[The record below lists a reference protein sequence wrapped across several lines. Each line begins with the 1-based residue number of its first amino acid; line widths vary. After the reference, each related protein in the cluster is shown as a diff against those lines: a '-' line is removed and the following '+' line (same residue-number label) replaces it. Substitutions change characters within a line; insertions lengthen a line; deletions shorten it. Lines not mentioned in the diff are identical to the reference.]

1 MVSESADSLESQ
13 NAVFRQTFDGIQE
26 MMTIIGESLD
36 AVRTIGT
43 VRTDQNQI
51 LENTVRINEQIVEAI
66 RQENTQFDDIAAMIE
81 DNSRDIARMSQQS
94 GELENMIEKLTATL
108 Q

>member
-1 MVSESADSLESQ
+1 
-13 NAVFRQTFDGIQE
+13 
-26 MMTIIGESLD
+26 MTIIGESLD

-94 GELENMIEKLTATL
+94 GELENLIEKLTATL

>member
-1 MVSESADSLESQ
+1 M
-13 NAVFRQTFDGIQE
+13 
-26 MMTIIGESLD
+26 
-36 AVRTIGT
+36 
-43 VRTDQNQI
+43 
-51 LENTVRINEQIVEAI
+51 EAI

-94 GELENMIEKLTATL
+94 GELEHMIEKLTATL